1 MKDFDSTIKTLIASA
16 LVGLSVFVISINAD
30 VKVQANRI
38 AHIEAT
44 QKESIY
50 VVKELTKAVT
60 DLRIAIE
67 TIRK

>member
-44 QKESIY
+44 QKESIH